1 MAIRKIFKTDVFEFS
16 IYRDQSKLQKH
27 RQTIQQDSYQMED
40 SKKKKTPASLYIKTL
55 VCWIK
60 KA

>member
-1 MAIRKIFKTDVFEFS
+1 MAIRKNFKTDVFEFS

-27 RQTIQQDSYQMED
+27 RQTIQQDSYQLED
-40 SKKKKTPASLYIKTL
+40 SKKKTPASLYIKTL